1 MAISGAEIEDRT
13 FIGRTELLAKLE
25 RALKEERAR
34 GLAGHW
40 SYELARHT
48 ALFAV
53 YRRERE
59 AFRREFGACAPPT
72 AAGQKP
78 CGSIAS
84 GPAASAPLVSGPIDD
99 DAPGR

>member
-1 MAISGAEIEDRT
+1 MAIFDAEIEDRT
-13 FIGRTELLAKLE
+13 FIGRSTLLAKLE

-34 GLAGHW
+34 GLARHW
-40 SYELARHT
+40 SYELARHA

-59 AFRREFGACAPPT
+59 AFRREFGASAPPNS
-72 AAGQKP
+72 ARQKP

-84 GPAASAPLVSGPIDD
+84 GPVARPSLVSQPIDKD
-99 DAPGR
+99 MPGR